1 MYIGEYLFWLSSAIK
16 TATRKKLKMGYF
28 SGDMNLSEVTKD
40 YTKESVSHNPRPI
53 GPYYAYNDRYLE
65 IRGGMFENFRGII
78 TWISLAIFF
87 VSFSCCNAGLQI
99 ALQLYKDGGVNIVS
113 GIFAIIFLSII
124 FLLSSYLFIRYFR
137 YIYRLELFTLRHI
150 RVRFNRVTRQVYV
163 QRPKYCGGIAVFK
176 WEHIM
181 PSNFGET
188 GSDMGGTNLVNVFS
202 FHPYKTGFPVA
213 QSVGVGKNTYNPQDY
228 KDEWEFIR
236 RYMEDGPQ
244 NLPKPRLSTHLP
256 MPFHGVEGHISPM
269 IHLAKN
275 NPSVIMILMLIPV
288 FLILLPFYTMG
299 YFISEC
305 LCWQP
310 RWPKVIR
317 QAGKPGKPL
326 PKETTLSDYPP
337 EVQKAILDSSQE
349 WGVIDDE
356 TGELIDYGQFK
367 RPKKKASRKRKTK
380 ATKQAEK
387 PIKENSEN

>member
-1 MYIGEYLFWLSSAIK
+1 MYIGEFILWLSSAIK
-16 TATRKKLKMGYF
+16 PETRKKLKKDYSDNSMK
-28 SGDMNLSEVTKD
+28 LSEVAKD
-40 YTKESVSHNPRPI
+40 YTTESVSHNPRPI

-65 IRGGMFENFRGII
+65 IRGGMLENFRGII

-87 VSFSCCNAGLQI
+87 IPYSSGDLGLNI
-99 ALQLYKDGGVNIVS
+99 LLKLYHHERGNVAS
-113 GIFAIIFLSII
+113 GIFAIIFFLII
-124 FLLSSYLFIRYFR
+124 FLVSTYLCIRYFR
-137 YIYRLELFTLRHI
+137 YVCRLELFTLRHI

-181 PSNFGET
+181 PANFGET
-188 GSDMGGTNLVNVFS
+188 GSDMGGTNVVNLFT

-236 RYMEDGPQ
+236 RYMEDGPK

-317 QAGKPGKPL
+317 QAGIPGKPL

-337 EVQKAILDSSQE
+337 EVQKAILDNSQE

-387 PIKENSEN
+387 PIKENSED

>member
-1 MYIGEYLFWLSSAIK
+1 MYIGEFILWLGSAIK
-16 TATRKKLKMGYF
+16 PETRKKLKKDYSDNSMK
-28 SGDMNLSEVTKD
+28 LSEVAKD
-40 YTKESVSHNPRPI
+40 YTKESVSNNPRPI

-78 TWISLAIFF
+78 TWIFLAIFF
-87 VSFSCCNAGLQI
+87 VSFSCCNASLQI

-124 FLLSSYLFIRYFR
+124 FLVSLYLCIRYFR
-137 YIYRLELFTLRHI
+137 YICRLELFTLRHI

-163 QRPKYCGGIAVFK
+163 QRPKYCGGTAVFK

-181 PSNFGET
+181 PANFGET

-213 QSVGVGKNTYNPQDY
+213 QSVGVGKNTYDPQDY

-236 RYMEDGPQ
+236 RYMEDGPK

-256 MPFHGVEGHISPM
+256 MPFHGVEGHIRPM

-275 NPSVIMILMLIPV
+275 NPSVIILLMLIPV
-288 FLILLPFYTMG
+288 FLILLPFYTVG
-299 YFISEC
+299 YFMSEC

-380 ATKQAEK
+380 IAKQAEK
-387 PIKENSEN
+387 PIKENSGD

>member
-1 MYIGEYLFWLSSAIK
+1 MYIGEFILWLGSAIK
-16 TATRKKLKMGYF
+16 PETRKKLKKDYSDNSMK
-28 SGDMNLSEVTKD
+28 LSEVAKD

-78 TWISLAIFF
+78 TWISFAIFF
-87 VSFSCCNAGLQI
+87 IPYSSGDLGLNTLLELYHHEYHNF
-99 ALQLYKDGGVNIVS
+99 ALS
-113 GIFAIIFLSII
+113 IFAIIFYSTI
-124 FLLSSYLFIRYFR
+124 FLVSLYLCIRYFR
-137 YIYRLELFTLRHI
+137 YVCRLELFTLRHI

-163 QRPKYCGGIAVFK
+163 QRPKYCGGTAVFK

-181 PSNFGET
+181 PANFGET
-188 GSDMGGTNLVNVFS
+188 GSDMGGTNVVNLFT

-213 QSVGVGKNTYNPQDY
+213 QSVGVGKNTYDPQDY

-244 NLPKPRLSTHLP
+244 NLPKPRISTHLP
-256 MPFHGVEGHISPM
+256 MPFHGVEGHIRPM

-275 NPSVIMILMLIPV
+275 NPSVIILLMLIPV
-288 FLILLPFYTMG
+288 FLILLPFYTVG

-310 RWPKVIR
+310 RWSKVIR

-337 EVQKAILDSSQE
+337 EVQKAILDNSQE

-367 RPKKKASRKRKTK
+367 RPKKKASRKTKT
-380 ATKQAEK
+380 AKQAEK
-387 PIKENSEN
+387 PIKENAED